1 MIKSENGITFFLLIV
16 TVIVLVIIGSAA
28 AASGISTY
36 KNAQVKLYLKEMDAI
51 KEKVGLYEEKAGVN
65 SDIEFST
72 IGLDVTES
80 DEAVNLLKKLGVSE
94 DDYNSYRYLSSGA
107 IKSELGLENI
117 SKSIVINVN
126 TKKIYS
132 ITPAKYDNNLYY
144 SADDLRNSFKE

>member
-16 TVIVLVIIGSAA
+16 TVIVLVIIGTAA

-65 SDIEFST
+65 PDLDLAT

-80 DEAVNLLKKLGVSE
+80 DEAVDLLKKLGIGE
-94 DDYNSYRYLSSGA
+94 DEYSNYRYLSSGA

-117 SKSIVINVN
+117 SKSVVINVN

-144 SADDLRNSFKE
+144 SADDLRNSFK

>member
-51 KEKVGLYEEKAGVN
+51 KEKVGLYEEKAEVN
-65 SDIEFST
+65 SDIDFST

-80 DEAVNLLKKLGVSE
+80 DEAVDLLKKIGISE
-94 DDYNSYRYLSSGA
+94 DDYNTYRYLSSGS

-132 ITPAKYDNNLYY
+132 ITPVKYDNKLYY